1 MNKNILN
8 MAEMDRR
15 ALLKAAGMGALALT
29 GAGIASSANATPEDA
44 AAYINKM
51 TGGASGTANSGKVN
65 IKLPEIAENGATVP
79 ITVSVDSPMT
89 SGDHVKH
96 IHIVAEGNPNPE
108 VISFNLT
115 PSNGKA
121 EVATRMRLGKTQN
134 IVAAAVMSDGTVHTN
149 LKNVKVTIGG
159 CGG

>member
-1 MNKNILN
+1 MNKDIFN
-8 MAEMDRR
+8 MVEMDRR
-15 ALLKAAGMGALALT
+15 ALLKAAGMGVLAVT
-29 GAGIASSANATPEDA
+29 GVGLASQAHASADDA
-44 AAYINKM
+44 ANYLGKM
-51 TGGASGTANSGKVN
+51 TGGAAGTAGSDRVS

-79 ITVSVDSPMT
+79 ITVSVASPMT
-89 SGDHVKH
+89 AGDHVTH
-96 IHIVAEGNPNPE
+96 IHIVAEGNPSPE

-134 IVAAAVMSDGTVHTN
+134 VVAAAVMSDGTVHTN
-149 LKNVKVTIGG
+149 LKSVKVTIGG

>member
-1 MNKNILN
+1 MNKNIEN
-8 MAEMDRR
+8 MPEMSRR
-15 ALLKAAGMGALALT
+15 ALLKAAGMGSIAVVGMGLASQ
-29 GAGIASSANATPEDA
+29 AHATPDTA

-51 TGGASGTANSGKVN
+51 TGGAKGMANSGA
-65 IKLPEIAENGATVP
+65 ISIALPEIAENGATVP
-79 ITVSVDSPMT
+79 ITVSVDSPQ
-89 SGDHVKH
+89 SGSNHVKH
-96 IHIVAEGNPNPE
+96 IHVVAEGNPNPE

-121 EVATRMRLGKTQN
+121 EASTRMRLGKTQN
-134 IVAAAVMSDGTVHTN
+134 IVVAAVMSDGSVHTN